1 MADKAEKEQYLVI
14 LQENLRR
21 IRKQRGLTQTEAGE
35 RAGMPQNQFSHLE
48 VADFDPRIS
57 AIYRV
62 SQALEVPLYE
72 LFRDP
77 SLDDASVQEVLQRV
91 MEMEATERE
100 PLMKIIEAYLQQYRA
115 KHGYDTPT
123 RERMKELKEV
133 RESTS
138 KND

>member
-1 MADKAEKEQYLVI
+1 MADKTEKERYLVI

-48 VADFDPRIS
+48 VADFDPRIN

-77 SLDDASVQEVLQRV
+77 GLDDASTREVLNRV
-91 MEMEATERE
+91 LEMEASERE
-100 PLMKIIEAYLQQYRA
+100 PLMKIIEAYLQQYQA

-123 RERMKELKEV
+123 RERMRELEEARKK
-133 RESTS
+133 SS
-138 KND
+138 